1 MSLFLFGKLVLSGR
15 KVWYAWDMGKK
26 KAEKL
31 NTMPSNGEEKGRDE
45 ASGRFVK
52 GWKGGGRK
60 KIPDEVKELL
70 QAATPDAVR
79 FLAALVN
86 DDTAKDTDRVKAAEI
101 ILDRVY
107 GKPQQSV
114 DIDAKSIPQVVF
126 VGAEDLK

>member
-1 MSLFLFGKLVLSGR
+1 M
-15 KVWYAWDMGKK
+15 
-26 KAEKL
+26 
-31 NTMPSNGEEKGRDE
+31 GRDGN
-45 ASGRFVK
+45 SGRFAK

-60 KIPDEVKELL
+60 KIPDDVKEMLK
-70 QAATPDAVR
+70 AATPDAVR
-79 FLAALVN
+79 YLASLVN
-86 DDTAKDTDRVKAAEI
+86 DVAAKDADRVKAAEI